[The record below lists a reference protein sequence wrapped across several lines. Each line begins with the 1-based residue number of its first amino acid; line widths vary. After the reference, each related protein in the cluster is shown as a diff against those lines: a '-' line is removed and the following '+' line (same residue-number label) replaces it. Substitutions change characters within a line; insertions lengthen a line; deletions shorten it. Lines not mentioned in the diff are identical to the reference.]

1 MPDVNS
7 EIAKRPPDSLFHFSA
22 DRFTQPFWDAAAKHC
37 LTVCKC
43 DECGH
48 YRMPPTPFC
57 PRCHSQLAV
66 WEPLSGRGAVFSY
79 TVVRQAILPEMQA
92 HLPYVPA
99 VISLEGAEGA
109 RLISNVVDVPVASV
123 AVGMQVAVVW
133 DAVNGVV
140 VPRFTS
146 T

>member
-1 MPDVNS
+1 MSIDM
-7 EIAKRPPDSLFHFSA
+7 AKRPPDCLFRMST
-22 DRFTQPFWDAAAKHC
+22 DRFTQPFWDAAAGHR
-37 LTVCKC
+37 LTACKC
-43 DECGH
+43 GQCGH

-57 PRCHSQLAV
+57 PQCHSQRVV

-79 TVVRQAILPEMQA
+79 TVVTHAILPEMQS

-99 VISLEGAEGA
+99 VISLEGADRI

-123 AVGMQVAVVW
+123 VVGMQVAVVW
-133 DAVNGVV
+133 DAVNGVI

>member
-1 MPDVNS
+1 VRGHS
-7 EIAKRPPDSLFHFSA
+7 RSAPP
-22 DRFTQPFWDAAAKHC
+22 PF
-37 LTVCKC
+37 
-43 DECGH
+43 
-48 YRMPPTPFC
+48 R

-66 WEPLSGRGAVFSY
+66 WEPLSGRGTVFSY
-79 TVVRQAILPEMQA
+79 TVITQAILPEMQA

-99 VISLEGAEGA
+99 VISLDGADGA

-133 DAVNGVV
+133 DAVNGIV